1 MFWLRMCTAIGASD
15 LGLAEAFMF
24 GDVACD
30 NLLPV
35 FQILVE
41 NEIMSAMGQTSSL
54 FNLPRK
60 LFYHLFVSTA
70 VASSISNM
78 NGAAHYDFSNDVF
91 SAYLSKDMNYS
102 SAIFDPLDGKQE
114 SREDELY
121 EAQMQKMKYIIE
133 KAGILPGHRVLDV
146 GCGWGSL
153 AIMIAETIPNT
164 TVDAV
169 TLSPTQVA
177 YARERVAQA
186 GLSDRVKVYEM
197 DYQNMPA
204 DWEHAFD
211 RVLCVE
217 VIPHI
222 GKNSIE
228 TFWAKLDWA
237 MKLTDG
243 ICVVMT
249 PTISEKVYSG
259 AFHVPTITVLMT
271 GLNVGSGGR
280 LIIDSVANNGKH
292 YARTYHE
299 WHQRFLDRFYDVIVP
314 ILQQEHPEVVGEE
327 CGDKGRA
334 EIEIFK
340 RKWMYH
346 FAVCE
351 FGFGHLGYG

>member
-1 MFWLRMCTAIGASD
+1 
-15 LGLAEAFMF
+15 
-24 GDVACD
+24 
-30 NLLPV
+30 
-35 FQILVE
+35 
-41 NEIMSAMGQTSSL
+41 
-54 FNLPRK
+54 
-60 LFYHLFVSTA
+60 
-70 VASSISNM
+70 
-78 NGAAHYDFSNDVF
+78 
-91 SAYLSKDMNYS
+91 MNYS

-121 EAQMQKMKYIIE
+121 EAQVQKMKYIIE

-249 PTISEKVYSG
+249 PTISEKGTSPQDLS
-259 AFHVPTITVLMT
+259 HV
-271 GLNVGSGGR
+271 S
-280 LIIDSVANNGKH
+280 S
-292 YARTYHE
+292 
-299 WHQRFLDRFYDVIVP
+299 
-314 ILQQEHPEVVGEE
+314 
-327 CGDKGRA
+327 
-334 EIEIFK
+334 
-340 RKWMYH
+340 
-346 FAVCE
+346 
-351 FGFGHLGYG
+351 